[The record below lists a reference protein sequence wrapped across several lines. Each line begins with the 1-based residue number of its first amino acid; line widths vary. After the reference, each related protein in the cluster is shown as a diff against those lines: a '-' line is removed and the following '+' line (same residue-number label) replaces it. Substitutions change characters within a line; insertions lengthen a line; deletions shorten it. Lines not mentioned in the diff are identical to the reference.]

1 MVDLK
6 FFKPRDK
13 TNVSSFK
20 LKEAFL
26 SRDNF
31 GDRGPLELFY
41 KFQYQRSHVLSR
53 GCQNTEGNDINL
65 GGY

>member
-20 LKEAFL
+20 LKEAFFL
-26 SRDNF
+26 EIILETVGHLNF
-31 GDRGPLELFY
+31 SISFSISVPTFSAE
-41 KFQYQRSHVLSR
+41 
-53 GCQNTEGNDINL
+53 DIRIL
-65 GGY
+65 KGMT